1 MEEVVECDVSGVVV
15 EGDMFSSPLPS
26 HSGALARQDPTPFTV
41 VEDMPAARLYNL
53 FAKAGERA
61 ACVTSISAQT
71 ENKEPF
77 FEPFFEPLFVSGGD
91 FRGLL
96 SREQLIK
103 AAR

>member
-1 MEEVVECDVSGVVV
+1 MLSLALK
-15 EGDMFSSPLPS
+15 PL
-26 HSGALARQDPTPFTV
+26 
-41 VEDMPAARLYNL
+41 RLYNL

-61 ACVTSISAQT
+61 ACVTSISATSQ
-71 ENKEPF
+71 KDAGLSP
-77 FEPFFEPLFVSGGD
+77 FVSGGD